1 VSAEEGEMADY
12 AHPETLV
19 DGEWLQAH
27 LEDSNVRVV
36 DCDPQDAYRRVHIP
50 GAVNPNDNFLKNPDD
65 RRFIMTPEQ
74 FTAEMARLGIGDDTL
89 VVSYDA
95 GGTTAGRFW
104 WALNYYGHTNA
115 KALQG
120 GWNLWL
126 KEGRPVTMAAPKIAS
141 ATPFTPRVNESMYAT
156 AEQIMADLDDPNVIV
171 LDVRSDGEWEGTNAR
186 GNKRAGH
193 IPGAVHLEW
202 TNNLTAD
209 DEKRWKTADELRE
222 MYAACGITPDKQIV
236 TV

>member
-1 VSAEEGEMADY
+1 MADY

-36 DCDPQDAYRRVHIP
+36 DCDPPDAYRRVHLP
-50 GAVNPNDNFLKNPDD
+50 GAVNPNDNFLKNPED

-95 GGTTAGRFW
+95 GSTTAGRFW
-104 WALNYYGHTNA
+104 WALNYYGHANA
-115 KALQG
+115 KVLNS

-126 KEGRPVTMAAPKIAS
+126 KEGRPVTMAVPKIAD
-141 ATPFTPRVNESMYAT
+141 ATPFTPRANESMYAT
-156 AEQIMADLDDPNVIV
+156 AEQIMANLDDPNVAV

-202 TNNLTAD
+202 TNNLTSD

>member
-1 VSAEEGEMADY
+1 MADF
-12 AHPETLV
+12 AHPEMLV
-19 DGEWLQAH
+19 DGDWLQAH
-27 LEDSNVRVV
+27 LEDANLRVV
-36 DCDPQDAYRRVHIP
+36 DCDPPDAYRRVHIP

-74 FTAEMARLGIGDDTL
+74 FAAEMARLGIGDDTL

-104 WALNYYGHTNA
+104 WCLNYYGHTNA
-115 KALQG
+115 KALNG
-120 GWNLWL
+120 GWNQWL
-126 KEGRPVTMAAPKIAS
+126 KEGRPVTMAQPKVSAS
-141 ATPFTPRVNESMYAT
+141 APFTPRANETLYAT

-171 LDVRSDGEWEGTNAR
+171 LDVRSDGEWDGSVTR
-186 GNKRAGH
+186 GNQRAGH

-209 DEKRWKTADELRE
+209 AEKRWKSADELRE
-222 MYAACGITPDKQIV
+222 MYAACGLTPDKKIV
-236 TV
+236 TL

>member
-1 VSAEEGEMADY
+1 VS
-12 AHPETLV
+12 
-19 DGEWLQAH
+19 
-27 LEDSNVRVV
+27 
-36 DCDPQDAYRRVHIP
+36 
-50 GAVNPNDNFLKNPDD
+50 PNDNFMKNPDD

-95 GGTTAGRFW
+95 GSTTAGRFW
-104 WALNYYGHTNA
+104 WCLNYYGHTNA
-115 KALQG
+115 KVLNG

-126 KEGRPVTMAAPKIAS
+126 KEGRPVTMAQPKLSA
-141 ATPFTPRVNESMYAT
+141 ATPFTTRADETLYAT
-156 AEQIMADLDDPNVIV
+156 AEHIMANLENPDVVV
-171 LDVRSDGEWEGTNAR
+171 LDVRSDGEWDGSNLR
-186 GNKRAGH
+186 GNKRGGH

-202 TNNLTAD
+202 MNNLTGD
-209 DEKRWKTADELRE
+209 DEKRWKSADELRE